1 MKENLLGQPMVD
13 CATKFSTSKDH
24 FHDDDHETRSYAD
37 LELQTVVGHEEVVQP
52 VADFDSSS
60 ILQVNTI
67 QWYIEAWLEI
77 FSQGNRVPEWTFLSQ
92 IESI

>member
-60 ILQVNTI
+60 ILQVYTI

-77 FSQGNRVPEWTFLSQ
+77 FSQRNRVPECTFLSQ

>member
-1 MKENLLGQPMVD
+1 MKENLLGQPIVD

-60 ILQVNTI
+60 ILQVCNAMGI
-67 QWYIEAWLEI
+67 Q
-77 FSQGNRVPEWTFLSQ
+77 
-92 IESI
+92 